1 MGSSAKYVGLDV
13 HQATTVLSV
22 RDGSGRVLARSVV
35 ATEDG
40 ALTGFLGSLRGNV
53 SVALE
58 EGTQAQWL
66 HDLLEPVVAR
76 VVVCDRRGKAR
87 RGNKGDQV
95 DADELS
101 EALRTGA
108 LRAVY
113 HGSPHQATLSELARA
128 YRSVVADATRV
139 MQRLKSLFRARGI
152 KAPGARVYHPANRS
166 LWLDKL
172 PKGGARFRAEVLYA
186 QLDALRELRPR
197 VKATMVARPGRR

>member
-1 MGSSAKYVGLDV
+1 MLSSAKYVGLDV

-35 ATEDG
+35 ATEEG

-66 HDLLEPVVAR
+66 YDLLEPVVDR

-95 DADELS
+95 DADEHS
-101 EALRTGA
+101 EALRAGA
-108 LRAVY
+108 LRPVY
-113 HGSPHQATLSELARA
+113 HRSPHQATLSELARA
-128 YRSVVADATRV
+128 PTGAWWPMPRASCSASEPYSAPEASRPPVHAYTIPRPAPRGSTSYPRVGPASGPRCSMPNSTRSA
-139 MQRLKSLFRARGI
+139 SS
-152 KAPGARVYHPANRS
+152 APG
-166 LWLDKL
+166 
-172 PKGGARFRAEVLYA
+172 
-186 QLDALRELRPR
+186 
-197 VKATMVARPGRR
+197 